1 MATSFELAG
10 HVVGLMIDQDISSKY
25 LKEIHSMILEK
36 LEEYDEISLFCE
48 IMPGNKVPMKAV
60 FEDLVFKYENSGKI
74 KKMAFVSDI
83 TWLRGFMDI
92 NGLLLSSEIRTFEFA
107 SRLEAI
113 EWISR

>member
-1 MATSFELAG
+1 
-10 HVVGLMIDQDISSKY
+10 
-25 LKEIHSMILEK
+25 
-36 LEEYDEISLFCE
+36 
-48 IMPGNKVPMKAV
+48 MKAV